1 MKKWFL
7 YNKRA
12 DFNAIGQK
20 SNKTNMKRGRLM
32 DTFIVIMIILGT
44 IMGGATLYFTI
55 CSLRLIHA
63 ESDMIRDELK
73 STRLLEDLL

>member
-55 CSLRLIHA
+55 CSLRFVQKQGNILYI
-63 ESDMIRDELK
+63 L
-73 STRLLEDLL
+73 

>member
-1 MKKWFL
+1 
-7 YNKRA
+7 
-12 DFNAIGQK
+12 
-20 SNKTNMKRGRLM
+20 M